1 MNYLFASFF
10 NRGQSPE
17 DPQKVAIMEKE
28 IQKVGGLLHFTVRTQ
43 KNATEDQG
51 WTAQCDEIEG
61 IMTGGDNP
69 APSDEEIRAGI
80 RQAIH
85 TAFDISSNYRSSEVL
100 RDVKAPAYKLQW
112 V

>member
-1 MNYLFASFF
+1 MNYSFASLF
-10 NRGQSPE
+10 NRGQSPN
-17 DPQKVAIMEKE
+17 DPKKVAIMEEE
-28 IQKVGGLLHFTVRTQ
+28 IRKVGGLLHFTVRTQ
-43 KNATEDQG
+43 KNGTEDTG

-69 APSDEEIRAGI
+69 DPSDEEIRSGI

-85 TAFDISSNYRSSEVL
+85 TAFDISSRYRSSEVL
-100 RDVKAPAYKLQW
+100 RDVKAPAYKLLW